1 VKTAEL
7 SPLRLDELLGC
18 FPQARI
24 AVLGD
29 FFLDK
34 YLHVDP
40 ALEELSLET
49 GKAARQVVD
58 VSTSPGAAG
67 TVTCNLA
74 ALGAGELYAIGFSG
88 DDGEGLELR
97 RGLDGLGCLTDYLH
111 TVSDRRTPTY
121 LKPRN
126 VRAAALAGEY
136 SRYDTV
142 NRVRTTSGTER
153 EIIASIDALLPRID
167 ALVIVDQVEEADC
180 GVVTAAV
187 RRAVAERASSC
198 PRVIFW
204 ADSRRRI
211 RAFRRVIIKP
221 NQFEAV
227 GDEAAAPGKEVDP
240 AQLQRALKRLRQV
253 NGAPVVG
260 TRGRLGM
267 IVSDPEWTL
276 VPAVEIEGE
285 VDPTGAGDSVSAGAV
300 ISLCA
305 GAELAEAAVVGG
317 LVASITVQQI
327 ATTGV
332 ARPAQLPERLQ
343 LWRRQVSA
351 AGSRPPVDSP
361 PPQTE
366 VV

>member
-1 VKTAEL
+1 MKTAEL

-24 AVLGD
+24 GVLGD

-67 TVTCNLA
+67 TVACNLA

-180 GVVTAAV
+180 GVVTAVV

-198 PRVIFW
+198 ARCSYTARCPARSFS
-204 ADSRRRI
+204 ASRCSALTLFSCNRRSASPG
-211 RAFRRVIIKP
+211 RASTTS
-221 NQFEAV
+221 
-227 GDEAAAPGKEVDP
+227 P
-240 AQLQRALKRLRQV
+240 ASKR
-253 NGAPVVG
+253 
-260 TRGRLGM
+260 
-267 IVSDPEWTL
+267 S
-276 VPAVEIEGE
+276 
-285 VDPTGAGDSVSAGAV
+285 
-300 ISLCA
+300 
-305 GAELAEAAVVGG
+305 
-317 LVASITVQQI
+317 
-327 ATTGV
+327 
-332 ARPAQLPERLQ
+332 
-343 LWRRQVSA
+343 
-351 AGSRPPVDSP
+351 
-361 PPQTE
+361 
-366 VV
+366 

>member
-1 VKTAEL
+1 MRTAEL
-7 SPLRLDELLGC
+7 SPPRLDELIAR

-34 YLHVDP
+34 YLHIDP
-40 ALEELSLET
+40 DLEELSVET

-58 VSTSPGAAG
+58 ISTSPGAAG
-67 TVTCNLA
+67 TVTGNLA
-74 ALGAGELYAIGFSG
+74 ALGAGALYAVGFSG

-97 RGLDGLGCLTDYLH
+97 RGLSDLGCDTRYVQ

-126 VRAAALAGEY
+126 TQNATLAGEY
-136 SRYDTV
+136 SRYDTK
-142 NRVRTTSGTER
+142 NRVRTRAATES

-187 RRAVAERASSC
+187 RQAVAERARSW
-198 PRVIFW
+198 PQVVFW

-211 RAFRRVIIKP
+211 GEFRRVIIKP

-227 GDEAAAPGKEVDP
+227 GDTATTPGKEIDP
-240 AQLQRALKRLRQV
+240 ARLQRDLERLHQM
-253 NGAPVVG
+253 NGAPVVA

-267 IVSDPEWTL
+267 IVSDPEWTQ
-276 VPAVEIEGE
+276 VPAVEVEGE
-285 VDPTGAGDSVSAGAV
+285 VDPTGAGDSASAGAV
-300 ISLCA
+300 IALCA
-305 GAELAEAAVVGG
+305 GAELPEAAVVGS
-317 LVASITVQQI
+317 LVAAITVKQI
-327 ATTGV
+327 GQTGV
-332 ARPAQLPERLQ
+332 ARPAQLPGRLR
-343 LWRRQVSA
+343 LWRRQVDA
-351 AGSRPPVDSP
+351 AGSGQRVDL
-361 PPQTE
+361 PQP
-366 VV
+366 